1 MKDADITK
9 ITPKRTAS
17 KVSPSDTDWSRFDAM
32 PDEEVHRAAMLDP
45 DAQPLT
51 DEDMDR
57 MRRTPRAKII
67 RRALSLTEEEFSSRY
82 SIPIAT
88 LRAWEAGTVE
98 PDEPARAYLRV
109 IASDPEGVEKALRR
123 KVG

>member
-1 MKDADITK
+1 MVADTTK
-9 ITPKRTAS
+9 HACKTS
-17 KVSPSDTDWSRFDAM
+17 ESPDIDWSAFDAM
-32 PDEEVHRAAMLDP
+32 TDEERHQAALLDP

-82 SIPIAT
+82 RIPIAT

-98 PDEPARAYLRV
+98 PDEPACAYLKV